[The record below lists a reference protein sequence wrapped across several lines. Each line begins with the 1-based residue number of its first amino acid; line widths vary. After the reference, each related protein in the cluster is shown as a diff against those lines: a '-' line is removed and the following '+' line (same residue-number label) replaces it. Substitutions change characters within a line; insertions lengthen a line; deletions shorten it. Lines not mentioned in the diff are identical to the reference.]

1 MLTTLEWPV
10 TLVLTMRIRV
20 FRGQWAMMLRP
31 FGPEWGRILQVENF
45 VFLSVQKPTHQLTFI
60 NCKLDAGNFCNS
72 DGIKLMLTETKKMSD
87 GHPRLTTDI

>member
-1 MLTTLEWPV
+1 MLTTLEWLV

-20 FRGQWAMMLRP
+20 FRDQWAMVLRP

-60 NCKLDAGNFCNS
+60 NCKLDAGNS